1 MTSVRSILSS
11 LYSKDDIKQLQSF
24 IGSRRMRGL
33 SAFVR
38 QSLIGLRAAA
48 VQRAWSVS
56 HLQGLISGSI
66 QGQPG
71 ENCRIY
77 PRLLCG
83 NLILPSLNLGQKRYS
98 DFAVYEFTVQ
108 KKEFLMAKTATK
120 VSSKKAPAKKAAAPK
135 AAAKASAKTAKA
147 PAKAATKAAATK
159 AAAKAP
165 AKKVASKAPAKKA
178 VSKASAGGAASVL
191 TLRNIA
197 ERLSETHELPKRQ
210 ANEMLTQVVEMIA
223 KSLKKGEKIRLT
235 GLGILQVRKRAARM
249 GRNPQTGE
257 PVKIKASKKI
267 AFRAAKDLKESV

>member
-159 AAAKAP
+159 AAAKALP
-165 AKKVASKAPAKKA
+165 RRLHPRPLQRRP
-178 VSKASAGGAASVL
+178 SA
-191 TLRNIA
+191 R
-197 ERLSETHELPKRQ
+197 PP
-210 ANEMLTQVVEMIA
+210 QVVQRP
-223 KSLKKGEKIRLT
+223 S
-235 GLGILQVRKRAARM
+235 
-249 GRNPQTGE
+249 
-257 PVKIKASKKI
+257 
-267 AFRAAKDLKESV
+267 